1 MTSLLIRTISDLYR
15 TASVSICFLT
25 GPHQR
30 KPRKKKKKKG
40 LAGSFR
46 SRWWS
51 FPLFLTGLWVLLHG
65 IQVEWS
71 SNMKRTDGIA
81 A

>member
-30 KPRKKKKKKG
+30 KPRKKKKKG
-40 LAGSFR
+40 LAGLSDHDGGGFLSF
-46 SRWWS
+46 
-51 FPLFLTGLWVLLHG
+51 
-65 IQVEWS
+65 
-71 SNMKRTDGIA
+71 
-81 A
+81 